1 MDPTSIAIGAVAVY
15 GIAIHMA
22 VVYLATAL
30 KFSSDTL
37 SAEEKDLAG

>member
-15 GIAIHMA
+15 GIVIHMS

-30 KFSSDTL
+30 KFSSNTL
-37 SAEEKDLAG
+37 SAEEKDLAT